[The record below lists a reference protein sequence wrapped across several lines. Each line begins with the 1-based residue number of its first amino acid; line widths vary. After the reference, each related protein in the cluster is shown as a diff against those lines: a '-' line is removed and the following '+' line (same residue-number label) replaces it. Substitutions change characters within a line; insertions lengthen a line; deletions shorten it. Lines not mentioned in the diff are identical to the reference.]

1 MSVLDHIEQTMGTH
15 DEDEPP
21 PWDLEEVVVEDTKA
35 AKRKKKD
42 EDLDKLGMQVRN
54 CACLTTKSPPK
65 TKMIIKSITDNGL
78 KRPPY

>member
-42 EDLDKLGMQVRN
+42 EDLDKLGMQVR
-54 CACLTTKSPPK
+54 ACLTTKSPPK
-65 TKMIIKSITDNGL
+65 TKMIIKSIIDNGL